1 MTPMKDLSRITD
13 PARFVRENTRA
24 NTAPL
29 IPEVTLHLADEMVPL
44 WHLTEAELEA
54 TGLEPPFWAFAW
66 AGGQA
71 VSRYV
76 LDHPE
81 TVAGKR
87 VLDFAC
93 GSGLGA
99 IAARRAGAAHV
110 LASDVD
116 PLACAATAINAEAN
130 GVVVEVTA
138 DDLVGRMNLDVH
150 VILAGDIC
158 YEQPLAGRV
167 EAWLKALA
175 RTGKLVLLG
184 DPGRTY
190 LPKDSME
197 QVATYT
203 VQTTRELEDSDVR
216 RTTVWQMLP

>member
-1 MTPMKDLSRITD
+1 MKDLSRIAD

-54 TGLEPPFWAFAW
+54 TGLAPPFWAFAW

-71 VSRYV
+71 VTRYI

-87 VLDFAC
+87 VLDFAS

-99 IAARRAGAAHV
+99 IAAMQAGAAHV

-116 PLACAATAINAEAN
+116 PLACAATTMNAEAN
-130 GVVVEVTA
+130 GVAVEVTTE
-138 DDLVGRMNLDVH
+138 DLVGQMDLAVD

-158 YEQPLAGRV
+158 YEQPLAGQV
-167 EAWLKALA
+167 EAWLKTLA

-190 LPKDSME
+190 LPRSGME
-197 QVATYT
+197 EVATYA

-216 RTTVWQMLP
+216 RTTVWRVLP

>member
-1 MTPMKDLSRITD
+1 MDDLSRITD
-13 PARFVRENTRA
+13 PARFVRENTRG

-29 IPEVTLHLADEMVPL
+29 IPEVTLHLADDKVPL

-54 TGLEPPFWAFAW
+54 TGLQPPFWAFAW

-71 VSRYV
+71 VTRYI

-87 VLDFAC
+87 VLDFAS

-99 IAARRAGAAHV
+99 IAAMKAGATHV

-116 PLACAATAINAEAN
+116 PLACAATEINAAAN
-130 GVVVEVTA
+130 GVAVEVTTEN
-138 DDLVGRMNLDVH
+138 LVGRMDLDVD

-158 YEQPLAGRV
+158 YEQPLAGQV

-175 RTGKLVLLG
+175 GSGKLVLLG

-190 LPKDSME
+190 LPRYGME
-197 QVATYT
+197 EVATYA

-216 RTTVWQMLP
+216 RTTVWRVLP

>member
-1 MTPMKDLSRITD
+1 MKDLSRIAD

-44 WHLTEAELEA
+44 WHLTEAELDA
-54 TGLEPPFWAFAW
+54 TGLQPPFWAFAW

-71 VSRYV
+71 VTRHI

-99 IAARRAGAAHV
+99 IAAMKAGAFHV

-116 PLACAATAINAEAN
+116 PLACAATEINAAAN
-130 GVVVEVTA
+130 GVAVEVTA
-138 DDLVGRMNLDVH
+138 DDLVGRMDLDVD

-158 YEQPLAGRV
+158 YEQPLAGQV

-175 RTGKLVLLG
+175 GSGKLVLLG

-190 LPKDSME
+190 LPRSGME
-197 QVATYT
+197 EVATYA

-216 RTTVWQMLP
+216 RTTVWRVLP